1 MRAGNQS
8 IVTQFIIAG
17 FPGIENIRALLF
29 MLLLLTYLLII
40 TGNITIVTVIW
51 SQPRLHAPM
60 YFFIGVLSFLE
71 LGYTAV
77 TIPKMLYNLLDA
89 TRLISFR
96 GCFLQTYFFHALG
109 ITEILLLTSMAY
121 DRYLAIC
128 TPLHYPTLMTSKLG
142 CKLAASCWLC
152 GFLYPLPEIILISRL
167 PFCGPNVINHIFC
180 DLPPLLSLVCTDTS
194 LSVLVD
200 FVFNAFI
207 LLGPFLLII
216 LSYIM
221 IIRTVLKIQSSE
233 GRKKA
238 FSTCGSHLI
247 VVAMYL
253 GTASFMYVRLT
264 KTYSLTYDRLFS
276 VVYSILTPLLNPVIY
291 SLRNK
296 EIREAIWKVMAGRY

>member
-1 MRAGNQS
+1 MRASNQS

-17 FPGIENIRALLF
+17 FPGIQDIRPLLF
-29 MLLLLTYLLII
+29 LLLLLTYLLII
-40 TGNITIVTVIW
+40 TGNAIIITVIRI
-51 SQPRLHAPM
+51 QPRLHAPM
-60 YFFIGVLSFLE
+60 YFFIGLLSFLE

-96 GCFLQTYFFHALG
+96 DCFIQTYFFHALG

-128 TPLHYPTLMTSKLG
+128 APLHYPTRMTSKFGLR
-142 CKLAASCWLC
+142 LAGSCWLC

-167 PFCGPNVINHIFC
+167 PFCGPNVIDHIFC
-180 DLPPLLSLVCTDTS
+180 DLPPLLNLVCTDTS
-194 LSVLVD
+194 FTVFVD
-200 FVFNAFI
+200 FMFNAFI
-207 LLGPFLLII
+207 LLGPFMLII

-238 FSTCGSHLI
+238 FSTCGSHLM

-276 VVYSILTPLLNPVIY
+276 VVYSVLTPLLNPVIY

-296 EIREAIWKVMAGRY
+296 EIREAIWKVMAGK